1 VDGEGKTWRDGS
13 KHNAE
18 IKISY
23 EMPLNVLIPYF
34 QNKNEANLQ
43 ENSRR
48 EALEKTK
55 FDSDNAIL
63 DWRIAN
69 NLLERKKLEL
79 EDGTNKLSP
88 TKKKITELEI
98 EEMQYKVDKWE
109 NQIKNLNGILS
120 TSNIC
125 I

>member
-1 VDGEGKTWRDGS
+1 
-13 KHNAE
+13 
-18 IKISY
+18 
-23 EMPLNVLIPYF
+23 M
-34 QNKNEANLQ
+34 
-43 ENSRR
+43 
-48 EALEKTK
+48 
-55 FDSDNAIL
+55 

-79 EDGTNKLSP
+79 EDGTNRLSP